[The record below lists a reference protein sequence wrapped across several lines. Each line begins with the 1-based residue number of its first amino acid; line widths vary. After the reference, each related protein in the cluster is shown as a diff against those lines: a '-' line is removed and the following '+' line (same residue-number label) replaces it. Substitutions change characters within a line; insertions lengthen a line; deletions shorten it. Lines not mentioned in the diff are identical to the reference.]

1 MSVALEQEREE
12 IFELGRPAVSQGRDV
27 WRRLCRNPLAVGS
40 MIVLGLIVLMA
51 IFYPIISPY
60 RYDLQTNDILQPSSS
75 KHWLGTDDLGY
86 DTLTRIAVGARI
98 SLFVGVGVE
107 AIVLLVGGFV
117 GLWAGYFGG
126 KSDNVLMRVTDIMFA
141 FPDILL
147 AILIMAIRGASLLNI
162 FIALGVTGWPGL
174 ARLIRGQALSLR
186 GREFVEAARAIGV
199 PSGQIILKHILPN
212 LLSPI
217 IVASTIDI
225 AGVIIAESTLSFLG
239 IGVQPP
245 MPSWGSLISNA
256 RESGYWQGYPQLV
269 IFPALCLSLTVLS
282 LNFIGDALR
291 DALDPRGR
299 S

>member
-12 IFELGRPAVSQGRDV
+12 IFELGRPAPSLGRDV
-27 WRRLCRNPLAVGS
+27 WRRLCHNPLAVGS
-40 MIVLGLIVLMA
+40 LIVLA
-51 IFYPIISPY
+51 LIVLLAVVYPIVSPY
-60 RYDLQTNDILQPSSS
+60 RYDLQTNDILQPSSP

-86 DTLTRIAVGARI
+86 DTLTRITVGARI

-107 AIVLLVGGFV
+107 AIVLVVGGAV

-126 KSDNVLMRVTDIMFA
+126 KADNVLMRVTDIMFA

-147 AILIMAIRGASLLNI
+147 AILIMAIRGASLANI

-199 PSGQIILKHILPN
+199 PSRQIILKHILPN

-225 AGVIIAESTLSFLG
+225 AGIIIAESTLSFLG

-256 RESGYWQGYPQLV
+256 RESGYWQGYPQL
-269 IFPALCLSLTVLS
+269 IIYPALCLSLTVLS
-282 LNFIGDALR
+282 LNFLGDALR

-299 S
+299 